1 MFKMMLSKIEYVQI
15 QNEEEWK
22 NMTRPLRMGYFEK
35 FIFENNYHQR

>member
-22 NMTRPLRMGYFEK
+22 NMTKPYF
-35 FIFENNYHQR
+35 FT